1 MGGCVSREGDYSDES
16 TPRSGGFLGGGKS
29 SGGGKVGGA
38 HDPSVDSRLAA
49 ARAAE
54 ARAAASAPAAEF
66 AARQE
71 LIGRITEQYRRK
83 GVAAPFGL
91 GSYPTAKLKQM
102 YESNK

>member
-16 TPRSGGFLGGGKS
+16 TPRGGGWGGGRS
-29 SGGGKVGGA
+29 SGGGKLGGD
-38 HDPSVDSRLAA
+38 HDPKVDARLAA

-66 AARQE
+66 AARQD

-83 GVAAPFGL
+83 GTTAPFGL
-91 GSYPTAKLKQM
+91 GSYPTSRLKQL
-102 YESNK
+102 YETNK